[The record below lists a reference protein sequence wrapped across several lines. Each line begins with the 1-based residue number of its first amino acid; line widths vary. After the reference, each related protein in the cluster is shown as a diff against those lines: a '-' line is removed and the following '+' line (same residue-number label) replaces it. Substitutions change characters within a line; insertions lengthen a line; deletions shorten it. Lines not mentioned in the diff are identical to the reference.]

1 VVELVVGDLRVILHN
16 LVELVV
22 DQGVDHLDTDLLV
35 VELVQVMQVVSLFQ
49 KVVEVVLLL
58 LVGLLM
64 VQVVVVEWVV

>member
-1 VVELVVGDLRVILHN
+1 VVELLVEDLRVLLYN
-16 LVELVV
+16 LVELLV

-64 VQVVVVEWVV
+64 VQVVVVE

>member
-1 VVELVVGDLRVILHN
+1 VVELVVGDLLVVLYN

-58 LVGLLM
+58 LVVLLM
-64 VQVVVVEWVV
+64 VQVVVVE

>member
-1 VVELVVGDLRVILHN
+1 VVELLVEDLRVLLYN
-16 LVELVV
+16 LVELLV